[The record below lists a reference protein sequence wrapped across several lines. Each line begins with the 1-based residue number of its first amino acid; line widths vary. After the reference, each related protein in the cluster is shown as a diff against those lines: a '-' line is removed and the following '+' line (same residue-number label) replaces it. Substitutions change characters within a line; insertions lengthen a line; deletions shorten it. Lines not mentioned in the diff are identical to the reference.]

1 MVVKVSA
8 LCVLEICGMLQVV
21 VHGRQYKV
29 VVWCSQNRC
38 EAHILGSIA
47 AANVFNEKNSPNIIF
62 WSSEVV
68 PAPCLTSF
76 GLDHS

>member
-1 MVVKVSA
+1 MTDKAVCR
-8 LCVLEICGMLQVV
+8 LVLPKRV
-21 VHGRQYKV
+21 
-29 VVWCSQNRC
+29 

-68 PAPCLTSF
+68 PAPCLTDF